1 MAELAL
7 CFRDKKDYC
16 LLTANEIGE
25 LTRTAQSARAIIK
38 VMERYAC
45 DQSADNGAEGL
56 AVYLNA
62 FNVLGLLME
71 PLADF
76 MFNQAGKA
84 AAQEGRKN
92 NEQFNRQGK
101 MGTCRILQAVN
112 L

>member
-7 CFRDKKDYC
+7 CFRDKKDYRS
-16 LLTANEIGE
+16 LTADEIEE

-45 DQSADNGAEGL
+45 DLPADNGAEGL

-76 MFNQAGKA
+76 MFNQAWEA
-84 AAQEGRKN
+84 AAPEERK
-92 NEQFNRQGK
+92 K
-101 MGTCRILQAVN
+101 
-112 L
+112 